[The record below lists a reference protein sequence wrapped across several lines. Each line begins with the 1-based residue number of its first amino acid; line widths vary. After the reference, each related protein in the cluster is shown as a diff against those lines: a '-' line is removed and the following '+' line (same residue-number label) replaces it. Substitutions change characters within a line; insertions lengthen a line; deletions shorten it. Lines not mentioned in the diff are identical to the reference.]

1 MLFVDCIH
9 SLSVIFYFI
18 FLRVLIR
25 LLKYFL
31 VFIKYSSIEEVLYG
45 KDFLVN
51 NRELKEDCSQS
62 KNYSNIQPTK
72 NVDFL
77 SSEVWDQFNNKE
89 NIPIKRHI
97 S

>member
-9 SLSVIFYFI
+9 SLSGIFYLI

-45 KDFLVN
+45 KDFLAN
-51 NRELKEDCSQS
+51 NWELKEDFSQS
-62 KNYSNIQPTK
+62 KNNSNIQPTK

-77 SSEVWDQFNNKE
+77 SSEVCYKF
-89 NIPIKRHI
+89 
-97 S
+97 